1 MTYSPPP
8 SPRPI
13 LRLSFDTMRLEWQR
27 TGVTI
32 RQVLE
37 MLEPLPQGLTREIV
51 DGWMSNRI
59 QNAIPSHWE
68 LVFQKFVELPDKAL
82 SPFVAAPLRSTK
94 GRPKNMEGVK
104 HIAITDE
111 MHNQFMAEIMR
122 TGADFVV
129 DIAHADGAP
138 FGLNER
144 VIKILKY
151 RNAKTIRNDYW
162 EFIIKRLGQME
173 TFVWSK

>member
-1 MTYSPPP
+1 MTDSPPQILE
-8 SPRPI
+8 PI
-13 LRLSFDTMRLEWQR
+13 LRPKFEAMRLEWQR

-32 RQVLE
+32 GQVLE
-37 MLEPLPQGLTREIV
+37 MLEPLPHGLTREIV

-68 LVFQKFVELPDKAL
+68 LVFQKFVELPDKAE
-82 SPFVAAPLRSTK
+82 SPFVSPPLRPTK
-94 GRPKNMEGVK
+94 GRPKNIDGVK
-104 HIAITDE
+104 HIPITDE
-111 MHNQFMAEIMR
+111 MHNQFVEEVLR

-138 FGLNER
+138 VGLNER

-162 EFIIKRLGQME
+162 EFISSRLEQMD
-173 TFVWSK
+173 TFDWSK